1 MAGSISKEDREF
13 VETWENVSPASWGI
27 VHLDPRGDL
36 IDEIV
41 NGRRMVKLT
50 TEERIVTQDR
60 ILDEALDP
68 FLNGSFRP
76 VVVPDSVTVES
87 NPNALSDEEIE
98 KILNSS
104 DVAFREWLSN
114 IDSVATY
121 RRMLEIADNSEISM
135 KRFRELERRLED
147 VRGEVRISTNDPALR
162 NFLSDR
168 PNIGATG
175 SEPSSGADNP
185 RRSRG
190 GMSSNYR

>member
-60 ILDEALDP
+60 ILDESLDP

-175 SEPSSGADNP
+175 GEPSSGVDNP